1 MQALGSDADVKDQDL
16 GPSCRYRMRVVAV
29 IAAGVVLLAVP
40 ARAADQ
46 GDPAR
51 GAQLYRACAACHS
64 LEPDRNMTGPSLHGL
79 WGRRAGGLASF
90 TRYSPALKAADLSWG
105 AQTLNPWLQDPAHFI
120 PGNRMTFAGIKDAKA
135 RADLIAY
142 LEQASSGAVQAQPG
156 TSGSPM
162 EGMTMGGRTAPNLKA
177 LAPADRV
184 QTITHCR
191 DTYKVT
197 TADGQTQDFWERNL
211 RFKTDSSAEGPE
223 KGAPAIA
230 GAGMMGDRASVI
242 FADPEEISAF
252 ITPRC

>member
-1 MQALGSDADVKDQDL
+1 MQALRSDPNLKYQDL
-16 GPSCRYRMRVVAV
+16 GPSCRYPMRAIAV
-29 IAAGVVLLAVP
+29 IAAGLVLLAVP

-46 GDPAR
+46 GNPAR

-64 LEPDRNMTGPSLHGL
+64 LQPDRNMTGPSLHGL

-90 TRYSPALKAADLSWG
+90 NRYSPALKTADLSWD
-105 AQTLNPWLQDPAHFI
+105 ARTLEPWLQDPAHFI
-120 PGNRMTFAGIKDAKA
+120 PGNRMTFAGIKDARA

-142 LEQASSGAVQAQPG
+142 LEQASSGLGQAQPG
-156 TSGSPM
+156 APGSPTG
-162 EGMTMGGRTAPNLKA
+162 GMMMGAQTVPHLKA

-184 QTITHCR
+184 QAITHCR

-197 TADGQTQDFWERNL
+197 TADGQTQDFWERNV

-230 GAGMMGDRASVI
+230 AAGMMGDRASVI
-242 FADPEEISAF
+242 FADPKEISAF